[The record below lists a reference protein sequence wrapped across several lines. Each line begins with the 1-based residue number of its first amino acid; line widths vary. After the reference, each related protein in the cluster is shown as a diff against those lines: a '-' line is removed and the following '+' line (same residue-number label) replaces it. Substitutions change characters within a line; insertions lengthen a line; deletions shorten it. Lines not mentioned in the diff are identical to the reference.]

1 MAKQALSWKRAGA
14 IGWRD
19 LKSAPAKFGFVVLSV
34 AVGVAALVGVRG
46 FSESFRRTLSLE
58 ARSLMAGDLSARIFH
73 QPTGDETRKI
83 AGIEKQG
90 AGGIR
95 LTWVTEAV
103 SMASVAP
110 DPVPLLVSLK
120 AVDPDEYPYYGTAEL
135 EPAIGLKQALD
146 GDSAVV
152 AEEFLIRLNARVGQT
167 LRLGG
172 RSFRISAMLK
182 QEPDR
187 ISAGAGWGPR
197 VMISQA
203 ALARTGLLAP
213 GSRVSERL
221 LVKLPEKL
229 AAGVSIGAEAEAVR
243 KQVEEALPDA
253 QVMDFKEGNPG
264 LSQGLDNATAILSL
278 ICLVAMVLGAIGV
291 AMAMHAHLEQRM
303 DMLAI
308 LKAVGAGSG
317 DLLRIFLLQTLGL
330 GLAGG
335 LLGVA
340 AGLGVMAVLPAVFG
354 KLLPVEAQLEFPWR
368 SVAAGLGTGL
378 LTTLLF
384 CLPPLLDV
392 RNVRPVL
399 VLRRLVEQGPGGNVE
414 EWIERPLISRILE
427 RLSPTF
433 LLRIISGVYAWS
445 VSWAV
450 PLLWFSLPKFA
461 LRALAQIVRWLKV
474 MRAHVDAWLAGWWAR
489 RLQLG
494 ISVLVV
500 VALGGIAW
508 ALSDSVTVGWRF
520 ALYFAIALVVLLVLA
535 AVSLRTLRFLLDRV
549 RLRLPSSLRH
559 GLANLYRPGN
569 QSAAVLAALGTGV
582 MLILAVFLMQAALLR
597 DIRETASP
605 KLPNIFLVD
614 VTTDEVAGVKDFFQ
628 HQAGV
633 SQALDLMPVVTG
645 RFISLNG
652 KPVEQM
658 KEQHF
663 PRRMLESAE
672 LSWADAAPAGDKLT
686 QGKWWTDAEAA
697 ELAMGEGV
705 ALRLHLGVGSVVE
718 LEVGESVRKLKVAA
732 IYRADGNHL
741 GARIQFVLPSGQ
753 LKDQQATWYGG
764 AHIDPKQVAGMER
777 ALFAAFPTVTVINL
791 ADVLE
796 RIESVINQ
804 ITFVVRFLAGFSI
817 FAGLAILASSIA
829 STRFRR
835 MQEAVVLK
843 TLGATR
849 MRIVRTFSVE
859 FSVLGLLA
867 GSVGVVFANLLTRV
881 LLRKLEV
888 GFHIEWLA
896 TLIALVGTAV
906 LATATGWIA
915 SYRIL
920 GLRPLEVLREE

>member
-1 MAKQALSWKRAGA
+1 MAKRALSWKRAGA

-19 LKSAPAKFGFVVLSV
+19 LKSAPGKFGFVVLSV

-46 FSESFRRTLSLE
+46 FSESFRRTLSAE
-58 ARSLMAGDLSARIFH
+58 ARSLMAGDLSARIFR
-73 QPTGDETRKI
+73 QPTADEEKKL
-83 AGIEKQG
+83 AGIEAQ
-90 AGGIR
+90 GIR
-95 LTWVTEAV
+95 GTWVTETI
-103 SMASVAP
+103 SMASAPP

-120 AVDPDEYPYYGTAEL
+120 AVDPGEYPYYGKAEL
-135 EPAIGLKQALD
+135 EPDISLKQALD

-152 AEEFLIRLNARVGQT
+152 AEEFLIRLNAQVGQT

-172 RSFRISAMLK
+172 RNFRISAVLK

-187 ISAGAGWGPR
+187 ITAGAGMGPR

-203 ALARTGLLAP
+203 ALARTALLAP
-213 GSRVSERL
+213 GSRASQRL

-229 AAGVSIGAEAEAVR
+229 PSGFSAVADAAALR
-243 KQVEEALPDA
+243 KQLEAALPDA
-253 QVMDFKEGNPG
+253 QVMDFREGNPA
-264 LSQGLDNATAILSL
+264 LNQGLDNSTAILSL

-340 AGLGVMAVLPAVFG
+340 AGVGVMAALPAVFG
-354 KLLPVEAQLEFPWR
+354 KLLPVHATLDFPWR
-368 SVAAGLGTGL
+368 SIAAGLGTGL

-392 RNVRPVL
+392 RAVRPVL
-399 VLRRLVEQGPGGNVE
+399 VLRRLVEQAPEG
-414 EWIERPLISRILE
+414 IRP
-427 RLSPTF
+427 
-433 LLRIISGVYAWS
+433 
-445 VSWAV
+445 
-450 PLLWFSLPKFA
+450 WFA
-461 LRALAQIVRWLKV
+461 R
-474 MRAHVDAWLAGWWAR
+474 WWAR

-494 ISVLVV
+494 LSVV
-500 VALGGIAW
+500 VIAALGGIAW
-508 ALSDSVTVGWRF
+508 ALSDSAKVGTWF
-520 ALYFAIALVVLLVLA
+520 AVLFAIALVVLLVLA
-535 AVSLRTLRFLLDRV
+535 AVALRTLRFLLNRV
-549 RLRLPSSLRH
+549 RLQLPSFLRH

-582 MLILAVFLMQAALLR
+582 MLILAVYLMQAALLR

-614 VTTDEVAGVKDFFQ
+614 VTTDEIAGVKEFFQ
-628 HQAGV
+628 HQPGV

-652 KPVEQM
+652 EPVERP
-658 KEQHF
+658 KELHF
-663 PRRMLESAE
+663 PRRMLQNAE
-672 LSWADAAPAGDKLT
+672 LSWSDTPPPGDKVT
-686 QGKWWTDAEAA
+686 QGKWWTDASAA
-697 ELAMGEGV
+697 ELGVGEGV
-705 ALRLHLGVGSVVE
+705 AQRLHLGVGSAVQ
-718 LEVGESVRKLKVAA
+718 LEVGGIVRALKVAV
-732 IYRADGNHL
+732 IYRADGQHL
-741 GARIQFVLPSGQ
+741 GARVSFVLPSGQ
-753 LKDQQATWYGG
+753 LKNESAIWYGG
-764 AHIDPKQVAGMER
+764 AHIDPKKVAAMER
-777 ALFAAFPTVTVINL
+777 ALFVAFPTVTVINI

-796 RIESVINQ
+796 RIESVVNQ

-817 FAGLAILASSIA
+817 FAGLMILASSIA

-835 MQEAVVLK
+835 MREAVVLK

-888 GFHIEWLA
+888 GFHIEWTA
-896 TLIALVGTAV
+896 TLVALVGTAV
-906 LATATGWIA
+906 LATGTGWIA

>member
-1 MAKQALSWKRAGA
+1 MAKRALSWKRAGA
-14 IGWRD
+14 IAWRD
-19 LKSAPAKFGFVVLSV
+19 LRSAPGKFSFVVLSV

-46 FSESFRRTLSLE
+46 FSESFRKTLTTE
-58 ARSLMAGDLSARIFH
+58 ARSLMAGDLSARIFRE
-73 QPTGDETRKI
+73 PTAEENSKI
-83 AGIEKQG
+83 AAIVGQG
-90 AGGIR
+90 TGGAAAR
-95 LTWVTEAV
+95 TTWVTETI
-103 SMASVAP
+103 SMASVPP

-120 AVDPDEYPYYGTAEL
+120 AVDPQAYPFYGHVEL
-135 EPAIGLKQALD
+135 EPAMDLKQALG

-152 AEEFLIRLNARVGQT
+152 ADEFLIRLNAHVGQT

-172 RSFRISAMLK
+172 REFRIAAVLK

-187 ISAGAGWGPR
+187 IMAGAGMGPR

-213 GSRVSERL
+213 GSRASQRL
-221 LVKLPEKL
+221 LMKLPATADPVAL
-229 AAGVSIGAEAEAVR
+229 R
-243 KQVEEALPDA
+243 KQVEAALPDA
-253 QVMDFKEGNPG
+253 QVMDFREGNPA
-264 LSQGLDNATAILSL
+264 LSNGLDNATAILSL

-335 LLGVA
+335 LLGVT
-340 AGLGVMAVLPAVFG
+340 AGVGVMALLPAVFG
-354 KLLPVEAQLEFPWR
+354 NLLPVHATLGFPWR

-392 RNVRPVL
+392 RAVRPVL
-399 VLRRLVEQGPGGNVE
+399 VLRRLVEQGPEGIGG
-414 EWIERPLISRILE
+414 
-427 RLSPTF
+427 
-433 LLRIISGVYAWS
+433 
-445 VSWAV
+445 
-450 PLLWFSLPKFA
+450 WFA
-461 LRALAQIVRWLKV
+461 R
-474 MRAHVDAWLAGWWAR
+474 WWAR

-494 ISVLVV
+494 LSVLVV
-500 VALGGIAW
+500 AALGAIAW
-508 ALSDSVTVGWRF
+508 ALSDSAKVGTWF
-520 ALYFAIALVVLLVLA
+520 AVLFTIALVVLLVLA
-535 AVSLRTLRFLLDRV
+535 AVALWVLRFLLNRT
-549 RLRLPSSLRH
+549 RLRLPSFLRH

-582 MLILAVFLMQAALLR
+582 MLILAVYLMQAILLR
-597 DIRETASP
+597 EIRETASP
-605 KLPNIFLVD
+605 KLPNVFLVD
-614 VTTDEVAGVKDFFQ
+614 VTPDEVDGVKSFFA
-628 HQAGV
+628 HQPGV

-645 RFISLNG
+645 RFVSLNG
-652 KPVEQM
+652 KTLEQL
-658 KEQHF
+658 KAEHF
-663 PRRMLESAE
+663 PRRMLENAE
-672 LSWADAAPAGDKLT
+672 LSWSDAAPSGDKVT
-686 QGKWWTDAEAA
+686 QGKWWTGAGAA
-697 ELAMGEGV
+697 ELAVGEGV
-705 ALRLHLGVGSVVE
+705 AQRLHLGVGSAVE
-718 LEVGESVRKLKVAA
+718 LDVGGTVRTLKVSA
-732 IYRADGNHL
+732 IYRADGQHL
-741 GARIQFVLPSGQ
+741 GARVSFVLPSGQ
-753 LKDQQATWYGG
+753 LKDQPATWYGG
-764 AHIDPKQVAGMER
+764 AHIDPKQVATMER
-777 ALFAAFPTVTVINL
+777 ALFTAYPTITVINL
-791 ADVLE
+791 ADVLA
-796 RIESVINQ
+796 RIESVVDQ

-817 FAGLAILASSIA
+817 FAGLTILASSIA

-835 MQEAVVLK
+835 MREAVVLK

-881 LLRKLEV
+881 LLRKLDI
-888 GFHIEWLA
+888 GFHIEWTATFVALA
-896 TLIALVGTAV
+896 GTAV